1 MSVLPVGVFVNMIIG
16 NKGVANDAK
25 WSIILNTG
33 IYDKTESTMR
43 IMALGISLV
52 SLSPTLIFVT
62 PEFDK
67 MVRSEVSLLRD
78 RVSPIIVVSR

>member
-1 MSVLPVGVFVNMIIG
+1 MIIG
-16 NKGVANDAK
+16 NKGVANVAK

-33 IYDKTESTMR
+33 IYDKTESTTW
-43 IMALGISLV
+43 IMALGISISSV

-67 MVRSEVSLLRD
+67 MVRSEVSEN
-78 RVSPIIVVSR
+78 